1 MNYTTM
7 TIAQLKAEIT
17 LRVNDLT
24 ALPFNTKTKKDA
36 LIKWLED
43 DDITLEILAMEASN
57 KPVPRKP
64 HKVTQPMSYS
74 QKWETYTGGGT
85 RPLTTAQKRSLRKTA
100 TRQMQRSGVFDMDW
114 SR

>member
-7 TIAQLKAEIT
+7 TIAQLKEEIMKRT
-17 LRVNDLT
+17 NGDVQ
-24 ALPFNTKTKKDA
+24 PFNTKTRKDA

-43 DDITLEILAMEASN
+43 DDTTLEILAMEASN
-57 KPVPRKP
+57 APVAPKP

-74 QKWETYTGGGT
+74 RKWETYTGGGS

-100 TRQMQRSGVFDMDW
+100 TRQMQRAGVFDMDW